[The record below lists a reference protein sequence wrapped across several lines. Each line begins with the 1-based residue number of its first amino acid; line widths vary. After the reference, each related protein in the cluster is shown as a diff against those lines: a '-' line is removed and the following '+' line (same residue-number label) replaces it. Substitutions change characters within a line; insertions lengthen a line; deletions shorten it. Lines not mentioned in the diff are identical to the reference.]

1 MIHLMKT
8 ATVRQ
13 LRTAFPRI
21 ESWLAEGES
30 VTITKRKKI
39 VAQLTPPPT
48 PVKPNF
54 AKRFAPKPR
63 SLGPDSHMVDLLLEE
78 RGS

>member
-1 MIHLMKT
+1 MKT

-13 LRTAFPRI
+13 LRTAFPKI

-30 VTITKRKKI
+30 VTITKRKKV
-39 VAQLTPPPT
+39 VAQLTPPPIAAR
-48 PVKPNF
+48 PDFARRFGQKP
-54 AKRFAPKPR
+54 APR
-63 SLGPDSHMVDLLLEE
+63 GPKTHAVDLLLEE

>member
-1 MIHLMKT
+1 MKT

-21 ESWLAEGES
+21 ESWLAEGET
-30 VTITKRKKI
+30 VRITKRTKI
-39 VAQLTPPPT
+39 VAELVAPRHQG
-48 PVKPNF
+48 KPDF
-54 AKRFAPKPR
+54 AQRFAQKSRPVR
-63 SLGPDSHMVDLLLEE
+63 DATGAVGLLMEE

>member
-1 MIHLMKT
+1 MRT

-21 ESWLAEGES
+21 EGWLAEGEM
-30 VTITKRKKI
+30 VMITKHKKI
-39 VAQLTPPPT
+39 VAELIAPRRMG
-48 PVKPNF
+48 KPNF
-54 AKRFAPKPR
+54 ALRFSSRKH
-63 SLGPDSHMVDLLLEE
+63 SLRATKGAVALLLEE